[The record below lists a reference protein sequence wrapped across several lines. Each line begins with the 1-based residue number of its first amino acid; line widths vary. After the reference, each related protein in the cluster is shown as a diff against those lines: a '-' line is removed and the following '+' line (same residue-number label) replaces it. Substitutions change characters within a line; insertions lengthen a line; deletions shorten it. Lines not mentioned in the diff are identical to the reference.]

1 MHVYMESREMVLMN
15 LLQGR
20 SGDAGVGDGLVD
32 MGDGG
37 G

>member
-1 MHVYMESREMVLMN
+1 MGSREMVLMN
-15 LLQGR
+15 LSPGR

-32 MGDGG
+32 TVGDGVG